1 LLKLIS
7 KRKDQLVLVL
17 EDDAK
22 VVNGFSEK
30 LDNVL
35 SELPNEFDLCYL
47 GASADNQQWKVKVK
61 GCNYISHADHQWC
74 LHGIIINKDC
84 VQKIIDRAKTMT
96 GAIDEIFIEL
106 QETLNT
112 FASNTYIINQSGS
125 KSDLR

>member
-1 LLKLIS
+1 MLKLIA

-22 VVNGFSEK
+22 VVNGFSDK

-35 SELPNEFDLCYL
+35 SELPKDFDLCYL
-47 GASADNQQWKVKVK
+47 GASDDNQQWKVKVK
-61 GCNYISHADHQWC
+61 NCSYISHADHQWC
-74 LHGIIINKDC
+74 LHGYIVNKDC
-84 VQKIIDRAKTMT
+84 VQKIIERAKTMT
-96 GAIDEIFIEL
+96 GAIDEIFVEL

-112 FASNTYIINQSGS
+112 FASNEYIINQSGA